1 MNPKKALIAALPLPI
16 PVLGGKAHVR
26 PITLGAF
33 ALLERIKSPLIT
45 GEDVGILDIIPS
57 LYLMTHKID
66 ENALENLYNKSL
78 EWADEIGI
86 NALPEIKSA
95 IGKQMSA
102 LINVTPESTSV
113 KKKTPTD
120 G

>member
-1 MNPKKALIAALPLPI
+1 
-16 PVLGGKAHVR
+16 
-26 PITLGAF
+26 
-33 ALLERIKSPLIT
+33 
-45 GEDVGILDIIPS
+45 
-57 LYLMTHKID
+57 MTHKID

-95 IGKQMSA
+95 IEKQMSA

-113 KKKTPTD
+113 KTKIPTD